1 MVHRIIAQSFLSV
14 LIIAAVLTVRPAVA
28 GADHPA
34 SEGVISSGYR
44 WVIFDVPGAYF
55 TTANAINNRGDIVG
69 SYFTAQVQHLYVR
82 RGGQFIT
89 LNVPIDPQNTWFY
102 VSPSDMNDRG
112 DIVGITQAS
121 GQFLKGF
128 YYRNGV
134 FQQFDRPAFSEALPI
149 GIDDIGDIVGF
160 VVDPSFES
168 FLYHRGVFQTLNPV
182 APTGD
187 TVGVVVDINKAGV
200 TIAGLSMP
208 RGEGG
213 LESIPH
219 APPVEIF
226 DPLGTQ
232 TVVRAINNRNDI
244 VGTYYDAQQF
254 AHGFIYHH
262 GTYSTL
268 DLPFQ
273 SQSATWMNINDR
285 CEVVG
290 SLVDPQTGRTRGFV
304 GYPLH

>member
-1 MVHRIIAQSFLSV
+1 MAKSFLSML
-14 LIIAAVLTVRPAVA
+14 LIVAGTLTV
-28 GADHPA
+28 HPA
-34 SEGVISSGYR
+34 IGSNRVAADGVIASGYR
-44 WVIFDVPGAYF
+44 WVIFDAPGAYF
-55 TTANAINNRGDIVG
+55 TTANAINDRGDIVG

-82 RGGQFIT
+82 RCGQFIT
-89 LNVPIDPQNTWFY
+89 LNVPIDPQGTWFY
-102 VSPSDMNDRG
+102 VSPSDMNNRG
-112 DIVGITQAS
+112 DIVGITQVS

-128 YYRNGV
+128 YYRDGI

-149 GIDDIGDIVGF
+149 GINDIGDIVGF

-219 APPVEIF
+219 AAPVEIF

-232 TVVRAINNRNDI
+232 TVVRAINNHNDI
-244 VGTYYDAQQF
+244 VGTYYDALQF
-254 AHGFIYHH
+254 AHGFIYHD
-262 GTYSTL
+262 GTYTTL

-273 SQSATWMNINDR
+273 SQSTTWMNINDR
-285 CEVVG
+285 REVVG
-290 SLVDPQTGRTRGFV
+290 SLVDPTTGLTRAFV
-304 GYPLH
+304 GYPIH